1 MSEDNPITRAVE
13 KKIARK
19 INGGDPIED
28 MTRIE
33 VSNAASEFESM
44 LIAKL
49 NQVHDDWAKLQD
61 DMKATSVPKDSARW
75 ASSQR
80 VFDIQVKSLEKR
92 LASVS
97 DLGTRP

>member
-33 VSNAASEFESM
+33 VSSAASEFEDS

-49 NQVHDDWAKLQD
+49 NQVHTDWAKLQD
-61 DMKATSVPKDSARW
+61 DMTALKLASDSARW

-80 VFDIQVKSLEKR
+80 VFDIQVKSLERR
-92 LASVS
+92 LSSVS